1 MTTRQY
7 LFVFFLCFLYPKL
20 HSQSTKNGATAIYE
34 YVSNDSSKLTAL
46 TNWQLYY
53 GRHMLASEMNRV
65 PEKDKHFVYNPHS
78 WAGQTINGKK
88 LPAFGIATYY
98 LKIRNTGASIRHPIV
113 YGLYVGCIESAYKLF
128 INNKLIGE
136 GGKAGKN
143 RESYRPYSLPH
154 PYYFSVDTDS
164 IDVVLQVSNFILPRV
179 GGFTRHVYFGKPE
192 VIKQLTLNKIM
203 ITCFILC
210 LFVLVFSQQITL
222 SFLNKLEKS
231 HIILSLLCVLFFWEL
246 LADSN
251 LLAIAHLM
259 SNYNIKLYYQIW
271 TLSLLSV
278 PLILRLLKIS
288 FPDEVP
294 SRIEKAV
301 YLLYA
306 LLTLVVLTSD
316 IEYITKAGYIFIYIS
331 SICIGYFNI
340 ILVKAIVAQR
350 KYAIVHTISLV
361 ILVSFFIYDFI
372 HAASA
377 HCQGYYTLVGM
388 GIYILIQS
396 STFSFKLT
404 VSNKQNI
411 KQSKKLQLA
420 NRTLESAVDQR
431 TKELVMANVEL
442 SRSNK
447 QKVFFISTISH
458 DLMNSF
464 NVLLTFP
471 RILYQDNSLPDYH
484 RSNMEMTYKA
494 AENGYTI
501 LENMLEWIKLDIIHK
516 DDPQPIRNL
525 SNIVSQSLD
534 LQTYYIQRKNLQ
546 IETEIN
552 DTLHFCCQKE
562 QLNAILRN
570 LISNAIKF
578 SHEGGT
584 IRIKNKIKSGWVQI
598 LIMDKG
604 IGISP
609 EMLEILFNQTNKKK
623 RLGTQGEKGA
633 GIGLLIIKDLIESN
647 NGQISC
653 YSKQNKTTVFIVGF
667 KLLSDNVNETNIN
680 YR

>member
-1 MTTRQY
+1 MTARQY
-7 LFVFFLCFLYPKL
+7 LFGLSLCFLCPKL
-20 HSQSTKNGATAIYE
+20 SSQSSKIGTTAIYE
-34 YVSNDSSKLTAL
+34 YASNDSSKLNAL

-78 WAGQTINGKK
+78 WVGQTINGKE

-128 INNKLIGE
+128 INNRLIGE

-154 PYYFSVDTDS
+154 PYYFSVNTDS
-164 IDVVLQVSNFILPRV
+164 IDIVMHVNNFILPRF
-179 GGFTRHVYFGKPE
+179 GGFTQDIYFVEPKAIG
-192 VIKQLTLNKIM
+192 QLTLSKIM
-203 ITCFILC
+203 IACFILG
-210 LFVLVFSQQITL
+210 LFVLVFIQQTTL

-251 LLAIAHLM
+251 LLAIYHLM

-271 TLSLLSV
+271 ALSLLSV
-278 PLILRLLKIS
+278 PLILQLIKIS
-288 FPDEVP
+288 FPDEVSP
-294 SRIEKAV
+294 RIEKAI

-306 LLTLVVLTSD
+306 LFTLVVLTSD
-316 IEYITKAGYIFIYIS
+316 LEYITKAGYVFVYIS
-331 SICIGYFNI
+331 IICIVYFNI
-340 ILVKAIVAQR
+340 IIIKAIVARR
-350 KYAIVHTISLV
+350 KYSLVHTISSI
-361 ILVSFFIYDFI
+361 ILVLFLIYDFI
-372 HAASA
+372 HATNPR
-377 HCQGYYTLVGM
+377 CQGYLALAGM
-388 GIYILIQS
+388 EIYILIQS
-396 STFSFKLT
+396 SIFSFKPT
-404 VSNKQNI
+404 VPNKQNI
-411 KQSKKLQLA
+411 KRMKKRQLA
-420 NRTLESAVDQR
+420 NRTFESAVKQR
-431 TKELVMANVEL
+431 TKELQKVNMEL

-447 QKVFFISTISH
+447 QKDFLISTISH

-464 NVLLTFP
+464 NILLNFP
-471 RILYQDNSLPDYH
+471 RILYQDESFPDNY
-484 RSNMEMTYKA
+484 RSNMEMIYKA
-494 AENGYTI
+494 AENGYNI
-501 LENMLEWIKLDIIHK
+501 LENMLEWTKLGITPK
-516 DDPQPIRNL
+516 DDPQPIQNL
-525 SNIVSQSLD
+525 SNIISQSLD

-598 LIMDKG
+598 LIMDNG
-604 IGISP
+604 IGINP
-609 EMLEILFNQTNKKK
+609 EMLEILFSQTNKKK
-623 RLGTQGEKGA
+623 RLGTQGEKGT

-667 KLLSDNVNETNIN
+667 KLLSDNVDETNIN
-680 YR
+680 Y

>member
-1 MTTRQY
+1 
-7 LFVFFLCFLYPKL
+7 
-20 HSQSTKNGATAIYE
+20 
-34 YVSNDSSKLTAL
+34 
-46 TNWQLYY
+46 
-53 GRHMLASEMNRV
+53 
-65 PEKDKHFVYNPHS
+65 
-78 WAGQTINGKK
+78 
-88 LPAFGIATYY
+88 
-98 LKIRNTGASIRHPIV
+98 
-113 YGLYVGCIESAYKLF
+113 
-128 INNKLIGE
+128 
-136 GGKAGKN
+136 
-143 RESYRPYSLPH
+143 
-154 PYYFSVDTDS
+154 
-164 IDVVLQVSNFILPRV
+164 
-179 GGFTRHVYFGKPE
+179 
-192 VIKQLTLNKIM
+192 
-203 ITCFILC
+203 
-210 LFVLVFSQQITL
+210 
-222 SFLNKLEKS
+222 
-231 HIILSLLCVLFFWEL
+231 
-246 LADSN
+246 
-251 LLAIAHLM
+251 
-259 SNYNIKLYYQIW
+259 
-271 TLSLLSV
+271 
-278 PLILRLLKIS
+278 
-288 FPDEVP
+288 
-294 SRIEKAV
+294 
-301 YLLYA
+301 
-306 LLTLVVLTSD
+306 
-316 IEYITKAGYIFIYIS
+316 
-331 SICIGYFNI
+331 
-340 ILVKAIVAQR
+340 
-350 KYAIVHTISLV
+350 
-361 ILVSFFIYDFI
+361 
-372 HAASA
+372 
-377 HCQGYYTLVGM
+377 
-388 GIYILIQS
+388 
-396 STFSFKLT
+396 
-404 VSNKQNI
+404 
-411 KQSKKLQLA
+411 
-420 NRTLESAVDQR
+420 
-431 TKELVMANVEL
+431 MANVEL

>member
-1 MTTRQY
+1 MTARQY
-7 LFVFFLCFLYPKL
+7 LFVFFLCFLCPKL

-34 YVSNDSSKLTAL
+34 YAPNNRSKLNSL

-53 GRHMLASEMNRV
+53 GRHLLTSGMNRV
-65 PEKDKHFVYNPHS
+65 PEKEKHFVYNPHS
-78 WAGQTINGKK
+78 WAGQSINGKK
-88 LPAFGIATYY
+88 LPTFGIATYY
-98 LKIRNTGASIRHPIV
+98 LKIRNTGTSIRHPIV

-136 GGKAGKN
+136 GGKARKA
-143 RESYRPYSLPH
+143 RESYRPYNLPRT
-154 PYYFSVDTDS
+154 YYFSVNTDS
-164 IDVVLQVSNFILPRV
+164 IDVVLQVSNFILPRF
-179 GGFTRHVYFGKPE
+179 GGFTRNIYFGKPE
-192 VIKQLTLNKIM
+192 VIRQLTLNKIM

-210 LFVLVFSQQITL
+210 LFVLVFIQQATL

-251 LLAIAHLM
+251 LLAISHLM
-259 SNYNIKLYYQIW
+259 SDYNIKLYYQIW

-278 PLILRLLKIS
+278 PLILRLIKIS
-288 FPDEVP
+288 FPNEVH

-306 LLTLVVLTSD
+306 LLTLEVLTSD
-316 IEYITKAGYIFIYIS
+316 IEHVTEVGYIFIYIS
-331 SICIGYFNI
+331 SICIVYFNI
-340 ILVKAIVAQR
+340 VLIKAIVAQR

-361 ILVSFFIYDFI
+361 ILVSFFLYDFI

-377 HCQGYYTLVGM
+377 HCQGYYTLAGM

-411 KQSKKLQLA
+411 KQSKKLQLV
-420 NRTLESAVDQR
+420 NRTLESAVEQR
-431 TKELVMANVEL
+431 AKELLIANMKL
-442 SRSNK
+442 SNSNK
-447 QKVFFISTISH
+447 QKDFLISTISH

-464 NVLLTFP
+464 NVLLTFS
-471 RILYQDNSLPDYH
+471 RILYQDESFPDNY
-484 RSNMEMTYKA
+484 RSNTEMIYKA
-494 AENGYTI
+494 AENGYNI
-501 LENMLEWIKLDIIHK
+501 LENTLEWTKLDMAHQ

-525 SNIVSQSLD
+525 SNVINQSIE
-534 LQTYYIQRKNLQ
+534 LQSYYILHKNIR

-552 DTLHFCCQKE
+552 DTLHFYCQKE

-570 LISNAIKF
+570 LISNAVKF
-578 SHEGGT
+578 SHEGDT
-584 IRIKNKIKSGWVQI
+584 IRIKNKIKNGWVQI
-598 LIMDKG
+598 LIMDRG

-609 EMLEILFNQTNKKK
+609 EIRELLFSHTNNKK

-633 GIGLLIIKDLIESN
+633 GIGLLIIKDLVESN

-653 YSKQNKTTVFIVGF
+653 YSKQNKTTVFIVEF
-667 KLLSDNVNETNIN
+667 KLQPDNLNEPNIN
-680 YR
+680 Y

>member
-1 MTTRQY
+1 MKKHY
-7 LFVFFLCFLYPKL
+7 LFVYFLCFLCPEL

-34 YVSNDSSKLTAL
+34 YTSNDRSKLNSL

-53 GRHMLASEMNRV
+53 GKHLLTSEMSKV
-65 PEKDKHFVYNPHS
+65 PEKEKYFVDNPHS
-78 WAGQTINGKK
+78 WADQTINGKK
-88 LPAFGIATYY
+88 LPTFGIATYY
-98 LKIRNTGASIRHPIV
+98 LKVRNTGATILHPIV

-154 PYYFSVDTDS
+154 PYYFSVNTNS

-179 GGFTRHVYFGKPE
+179 GGFTQDVYFGKPKAIE
-192 VIKQLTLNKIM
+192 QLTLSKIM
-203 ITCFILC
+203 ITCFLLG
-210 LFVLVFSQQITL
+210 LFVLVFIQQISL
-222 SFLNKLEKS
+222 NCLNKLEKS
-231 HIILSLLCVLFFWEL
+231 HIILSLLCVLFFIEL
-246 LADSN
+246 LADSD
-251 LLAIAHLM
+251 LLTIIHPM
-259 SNYNIKLYYQIW
+259 SDNNIKLYYQIW

-278 PLILRLLKIS
+278 PLILRLIKIS

-294 SRIEKAV
+294 PQIEKAI

-306 LLTLVVLTSD
+306 LFTLVVLTSD
-316 IEYITKAGYIFIYIS
+316 IEYVTKVGYIFIYIS
-331 SICIGYFNI
+331 SICIGYFNVVLI
-340 ILVKAIVAQR
+340 KSIAAQR

-361 ILVSFFIYDFI
+361 ILVLFFIYDFI

-377 HCQGYYTLVGM
+377 HCQGHCTLAGM

-396 STFSFKLT
+396 STFSFRLT

-411 KQSKKLQLA
+411 KRSKNLQLA
-420 NRTLESAVDQR
+420 NRTLESAVKQR
-431 TKELVMANVEL
+431 TKELMIANIEL

-447 QKVFFISTISH
+447 QKDFLISTISH

-464 NVLLTFP
+464 NLLLTFS
-471 RILYQDNSLPDYH
+471 RILYQDESFPDNY
-484 RSNMEMTYKA
+484 RSNMEMIYKA
-494 AENGYTI
+494 AENGYNI
-501 LENMLEWIKLDIIHK
+501 LENTLEWTKLDMAHQ

-525 SNIVSQSLD
+525 SNIVNQSIE
-534 LQTYYIQRKNLQ
+534 LQAYYIRHKN
-546 IETEIN
+546 IRIKTEIN

-609 EMLEILFNQTNKKK
+609 EMLEILFSQTNKKK
-623 RLGTQGEKGA
+623 RLGTQGEKGT

-680 YR
+680 Y

>member
-1 MTTRQY
+1 MTARHY
-7 LFVFFLCFLYPKL
+7 LFIFFLCFLCPKL
-20 HSQSTKNGATAIYE
+20 HSQSTKNGAIAIYE
-34 YVSNDSSKLTAL
+34 YASNDSSKLNTL

-53 GRHMLASEMNRV
+53 GRHLLASEMNRV
-65 PEKDKHFVYNPHS
+65 PEKEKHFVYNPHS

-98 LKIRNTGASIRHPIV
+98 LKIRNTGAPIRHPII

-128 INNKLIGE
+128 INNRLIGE
-136 GGKAGKN
+136 GGKAGKD

-154 PYYFSVDTDS
+154 PYYFSIDADS

-179 GGFTRHVYFGKPE
+179 GGFTQDVYFGKPE

-210 LFVLVFSQQITL
+210 LFVLVFIQQITL
-222 SFLNKLEKS
+222 SILNKLEKS
-231 HIILSLLCVLFFWEL
+231 HIILSLLCVLFFLEL

-259 SNYNIKLYYQIW
+259 SDYNIKLYYQIW

-278 PLILRLLKIS
+278 PLILRLIKIS
-288 FPDEVP
+288 FPNEVP
-294 SRIEKAV
+294 SRIEKAI

-306 LLTLVVLTSD
+306 LFTLVVLASG
-316 IEYITKAGYIFIYIS
+316 IEYVTEAGYIFIYIS
-331 SICIGYFNI
+331 STCIVYFNI
-340 ILVKAIVAQR
+340 ILIKAIAAKR
-350 KYAIVHTISLV
+350 RYAIVHTISLV

-372 HAASA
+372 HAAGA
-377 HCQGYYTLVGM
+377 HSQGYYTLAGM
-388 GIYILIQS
+388 SIYILIQS
-396 STFSFKLT
+396 CAFSFKLT

-411 KQSKKLQLA
+411 KQSKRLQQTNSA
-420 NRTLESAVDQR
+420 LESTIEQR
-431 TKELVMANVEL
+431 TKELVIANIEL

-447 QKVFFISTISH
+447 QKFFFISTISH

-464 NVLLTFP
+464 NVLLSFP
-471 RILYQDNSLPDYH
+471 RILYQDDSLPDHY
-484 RSNMEMTYKA
+484 RNNMEMIYKA
-494 AENGYTI
+494 AENGYII
-501 LENMLEWIKLDIIHK
+501 LENMLEWIKLDIIPK
-516 DDPQPIRNL
+516 DELQPIQNL
-525 SNIVSQSLD
+525 SSIVRQSID
-534 LQTYYIQRKNLQ
+534 LQAHYIQRKSIR

-570 LISNAIKF
+570 LISNAVKF
-578 SHEGGT
+578 SHQGGT
-584 IRIKNKIKSGWVQI
+584 IWIKNRIKSGWVQI

-609 EMLEILFNQTNKKK
+609 EMNKILFSQTNRKK
-623 RLGTQGEKGA
+623 RSGTQGEKGA

-653 YSKQNKTTVFIVGF
+653 YSKQGKTTVFIVGF
-667 KLLSDNVNETNIN
+667 KLSSDNVNETNIN